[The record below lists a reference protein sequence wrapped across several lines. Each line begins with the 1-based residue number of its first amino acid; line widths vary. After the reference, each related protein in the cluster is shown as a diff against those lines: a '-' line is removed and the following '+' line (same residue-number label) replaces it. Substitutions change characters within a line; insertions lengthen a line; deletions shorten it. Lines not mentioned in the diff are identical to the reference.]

1 MEEPQMKPSLRSD
14 NRRNFIAAGAGL
26 GAGLMLPGLAA
37 AQPVSLPKTIRI
49 VVPFS
54 PGASNDL
61 FARALA
67 QRLGP
72 KLGLNAIVENKPG
85 AGGRIGAELVARG
98 ETDGSVLLFSSNSF
112 TTGAALTPKLPY
124 DMEKSFAPVALMA
137 RSPMILLVAAN
148 SPLKNVADV
157 VAAAR
162 RDGPKMTFGSSGV
175 GGLNHMATELFQYV
189 AKIDTTHVPYKGMAG
204 AVTDLIAGN
213 IQYLISTSASAGAQV
228 RNGQL
233 RALGVSST
241 DRSRFMPELPP
252 IAETLPGYGIEGWWG
267 VYAPGGTPAPIVAT
281 LNKVIREVNREP
293 EIEQLLARETAVSSE
308 MDPAAFRKFYLDEL
322 NQWKKLVAERNLMGK

>member
-1 MEEPQMKPSLRSD
+1 MHPSPRSPG
-14 NRRNFIAAGAGL
+14 RRHLLQTGALFTTGL
-26 GAGLMLPGLAA
+26 VLPVVAR
-37 AQPVSLPKTIRI
+37 AQTVSLPKTIRI
-49 VVPFS
+49 IVPFS

-67 QRLGP
+67 NRLGP
-72 KLGLNAIVENKPG
+72 KAGSGINAIVENKPG
-85 AGGRIGAELVARG
+85 AGGRIGAEMVSRG
-98 ETDGSVLLFSSNSF
+98 ETDGSILLFSSNSF

-124 DMEKSFAPVALMA
+124 DMEKSFEPVALMA

-148 SPLKNVADV
+148 SPYRNVADV

-162 RDGPKMTFGSSGV
+162 RDGPKMTFGSSGI
-175 GGLNHMATELFQYV
+175 GGLNHMATELFQSV
-189 AKIDTTHVPYKGMAG
+189 ARIDTTHVPYKGMAG

-213 IQYLISTSASAGAQV
+213 IHYLISTAASAGAQV
-228 RNGQL
+228 RSGQL

-241 DRSRFMPELPP
+241 DRSPFMPELAP

-267 VYAPGGTPAPIVAT
+267 LYAPGGTPAPIVAA
-281 LNKVIREVNREP
+281 LNRLVREITREP

-308 MDPAAFRKFYLDEL
+308 FDPAQFRRFYLDEM
-322 NQWKKLVAERNLMGK
+322 NQWKQLVAERKLMDKQ

>member
-1 MEEPQMKPSLRSD
+1 MKSPVQPT
-14 NRRNFIAAGAGL
+14 NRRQFIAASAGL
-26 GAGLMLPGLAA
+26 GAGLAVPGLAS
-37 AQPVSLPKTIRI
+37 AQQVTLPKTIRI
-49 VVPFS
+49 IVPFS

-61 FARALA
+61 FGRALA

-72 KLGLNAIVENKPG
+72 KLGINAIVENKPG
-85 AGGRIGAELVARG
+85 AGGRIGAEHVARG
-98 ETDGSVLLFSSNSF
+98 EPDGSVLLFSSNSF
-112 TTGAALTPKLPY
+112 TTGAAMTPKLPY
-124 DMEKSFAPVALMA
+124 DMEKSFEPVALMA

-148 SPLKNVADV
+148 SPMKTVADV

-175 GGLNHMATELFQYV
+175 GGLNHMATELFQYF
-189 AKIDTTHVPYKGMAG
+189 AKTNTTHVPYKGMAG

-228 RNGQL
+228 RSGQL
-233 RALGVSST
+233 RALGVSSA
-241 DRSRFMPELPP
+241 DRSRFMPDLPP
-252 IAETLPGYGIEGWWG
+252 MAETLPGYGIEGWWG
-267 VYAPGGTPAPIVAT
+267 LYAPGGTPAPIVAA

-308 MDPAAFRKFYLDEL
+308 MDPGEFRKFYLAEL
-322 NQWKKLVAERNLMGK
+322 NQWRKLVAERNLLGK